1 MYAGTLQTGGMEVV
15 KIEFIIAATIVL
27 FVLFLVFMILGQKMK
42 TLKSI
47 GKDRDIIYAV
57 SKEIEKEELAS
68 GKI

>member
-1 MYAGTLQTGGMEVV
+1 M
-15 KIEFIIAATIVL
+15 IIL
-27 FVLFLVFMILGQKMK
+27 FVLFLIFMILSQKTK

-47 GKDRDIIYAV
+47 GKDQDIICAV